1 MTEANSV
8 WLYSPDSASVPIIIF
23 LWMGD
28 IEAYRYSNP
37 WHPCTHIA
45 TCTPSLELSFSISLG
60 FPGSGPRHGNPVV
73 PWPVRRNS
81 SPLQPKWKRITNAQV
96 QPKYKMINMIRKM
109 IQKHLERQ
117 PNTKLHGTCC
127 LSMAIPC
134 HTSKW
139 SVAPAPMASPIALPL
154 PLPTTCLP
162 EKQSQDGI
170 VPSWANRICTNACAN
185 SLYK

>member
-37 WHPCTHIA
+37 WHPGTHIA

-60 FPGSGPRHGNPVV
+60 FPGSGPRHGNPEV

-139 SVAPAPMASPIALPL
+139 SVAPAPMASPIALPP